1 MSHPKTMR
9 AVVFDG
15 ELIFR
20 QDYPVPD
27 FGPGWARIQ
36 VKKAGICQT
45 DLEIMKGYMGFS
57 GILGHEFV
65 GVVEACDDSVWIGKR
80 VVGDINASCGECEWC
95 KSGLGRHCPSR
106 TTLGIDGLDGC
117 MADFCVLPIRN
128 LLEVPVAISDNRAVL
143 TEPLAA
149 ACEILEQLEVK
160 DSQKIV
166 VLGDGR
172 LGILCAWVLITTGA
186 DVTLLGHHPDKLKTA
201 GWRNLKCITGLDEI
215 QNRADIVVDA
225 AGSAQGLK
233 DAMQICRPRGTIVLK
248 STVASR
254 DAINLSPLVIDE
266 ITLLGSRC
274 GQPSD
279 ALAIM
284 QAYTDMPLEK
294 LISASYPIE
303 QARAAFDEA
312 LYGKPLKIVIEF

>member
-1 MSHPKTMR
+1 MR